1 MAGGIE
7 QRTEFEDWFRALY
20 SSALGVARRLLSEP
34 SEAEDAVA
42 EAFAR
47 ALVAWRR
54 VRGLPYRDAWLLRV
68 VANVA
73 IDQVRRHR
81 QAPAVDVAVEAEDDA
96 AVLRVALSAAL
107 RALPKRQR
115 EAIVLRYLA
124 GLSTAEVASYLHISP
139 ESVKEHV
146 ARGVVKL
153 RDRLGPQWKEPNL
166 VTD

>member
-7 QRTEFEDWFRALY
+7 RRTEFESWFRGLY
-20 SSALGVARRLLSEP
+20 PSALGVACRLLREP

-73 IDQVRRHR
+73 IDRARRYR
-81 QAPAVDVAVEAEDDA
+81 
-96 AVLRVALSAAL
+96 
-107 RALPKRQR
+107 
-115 EAIVLRYLA
+115 
-124 GLSTAEVASYLHISP
+124 
-139 ESVKEHV
+139 
-146 ARGVVKL
+146 
-153 RDRLGPQWKEPNL
+153 
-166 VTD
+166 

>member
-7 QRTEFEDWFRALY
+7 QPTEFEDWFRALY
-20 SSALGVARRLLSEP
+20 SSALAVACRLLREP

-81 QAPAVDVAVEAEDDA
+81 HAPVVDTSVEAEDDA

-115 EAIVLRYLA
+115 EAVVLRYLA
-124 GLSTAEVASYLHISP
+124 GLSTAEVAGYLHISP

-153 RDRLGPQWKEPNL
+153 RDRLGPQWKDPNL

>member
-7 QRTEFEDWFRALY
+7 QCTEFEDWFRALY
-20 SSALGVARRLLSEP
+20 SSALGVACRLLRDP
-34 SEAEDAVA
+34 AEAEDAVA

-54 VRGLPYRDAWLLRV
+54 IRGLPYRDAWLLRV

-73 IDQVRRHR
+73 IDQARRHR
-81 QAPAVDVAVEAEDDA
+81 HGPPVDAWVEAHDDI
-96 AVLRVALSAAL
+96 AVLRLALSAAL
-107 RALPKRQR
+107 RALPRRQR

-124 GLSTAEVASYLHISP
+124 GLSTAEVASYLQISP

>member
-1 MAGGIE
+1 MAGGM
-7 QRTEFEDWFRALY
+7 QRRTEFEDWFRALY
-20 SSALGVARRLLSEP
+20 SSALGVACRLLSEP

-42 EAFAR
+42 EAFSR

-54 VRGLPYRDAWLLRV
+54 VQGLPYRDAWLLRV

-73 IDQVRRHR
+73 IDQARRHR
-81 QAPAVDVAVEAEDDA
+81 HGPAVDAAVEAEDDA
-96 AVLRVALSAAL
+96 AVLRLTLSAAL

-115 EAIVLRYLA
+115 EAIVLHYLA
-124 GLSTAEVASYLHISP
+124 GLSTAEVAGYLGISP

-153 RDRLGPQWKEPNL
+153 RDRLGPHSKEPGI